1 MLYRELLLSL
11 TPQEWEQIFSA
22 TLPSTHTHTQRPEA
36 GIGITEERG
45 THGPLSQVV
54 QWAAPSQ
61 HQAFWPRR
69 GHS

>member
-22 TLPSTHTHTQRPEA
+22 TLPSTHTH
-36 GIGITEERG
+36 RG
-45 THGPLSQVV
+45 LRQALESLKREGLTALYPKLCSGQ
-54 QWAAPSQ
+54 APSQ